1 MEEEIW
7 KIITG
12 FENMY
17 QVSNYGNIKSLQR
30 KSYTGRLLKER
41 LLKLNPDTKGYLRVT
56 LRKDNKSHHYSVHRL
71 VGIEF
76 IDNPKNKEQINHKDG
91 VKANNFYK
99 NLEWC
104 TNKEN
109 SDHAYNT
116 GLKDRMIVLKR
127 WNK

>member
-1 MEEEIW
+1 MGEIW
-7 KIITG
+7 KDIKGWEG
-12 FENMY
+12 FY
-17 QVSNYGNIKSLQR
+17 QISNFGNVKSLKR
-30 KSYTGRLLKER
+30 KSSIGRLLKER
-41 LLKLNPDTKGYLRVT
+41 LLKPTPDTKGYLRVAFHI
-56 LRKDNKSHHYSVHRL
+56 KSKATHYSVHRL
-71 VGIEF
+71 VGLMFLE
-76 IDNPKNKEQINHKDG
+76 NPLNKEQINHKDG
-91 VKANNFYK
+91 NKENNNVS